1 MLSDT
6 ELRKKK
12 EFELRL
18 RINRLQQAINTPTNF
33 DKTEELLKELTT
45 TRQQLHGIEQERTKQ
60 SETTKGGVLL
70 QSAPPGPVMRGMDT
84 TGIGTTVTLK
94 MAYVPT
100 AIYHL
105 LNKSE
110 HPLITCTLKTAGQ
123 KRRVRVT
130 SFIDGYT
137 AHAVDTI
144 ELKAN
149 DTPPAIQ
156 QLPTM
161 FPERIAN
168 LNELTR
174 ATLNILVEELDST
187 KVEIQKTESIWL
199 LSRNSAPIEVRDP
212 STDTVTDLSR
222 YLGAFVT
229 PNAPVI
235 MDYLRTVAKF
245 HRDGSLYGYQEDVE
259 LQVNAIYDALKED
272 AKLTYVNSVINF
284 NPEQSAETQRV
295 RLPRESLK
303 GAANCI
309 DGVLLFASL
318 LEAASL
324 NPAIVIIPGHAF
336 VGWQLEPE
344 GDQWNYLETTMI
356 STNNFKEALE
366 IGNRKAEVFRREAEA
381 NNDPSSF
388 RQWSVSE
395 LRSKYSITPLE

>member
-12 EFELRL
+12 EFDLRL

-33 DKTEELLKELTT
+33 NKTEELLKELTT
-45 TRQQLHGIEQERTKQ
+45 TRQQLHAVEQERTKQ
-60 SETTKGGVLL
+60 SETSNSGVLL
-70 QSAPPGPVMRGMDT
+70 QSAAPGPVMRGMDT

-105 LNKSE
+105 LNKTE
-110 HPLITCTLKTAGQ
+110 HPLISCSLKTAGQ

-130 SFIDGYT
+130 SYIEGYT

-149 DTPPAIQ
+149 DNPPAIL

-212 STDTVTDLSR
+212 STDSVTDLSR

-229 PNAPVI
+229 PNAPAI

-245 HRDGSLYGYQEDVE
+245 HREGTLSGYQEDVE

-272 AKLTYVNSVINF
+272 AKLTYINSVINF

-318 LEAASL
+318 LEAVSL

-366 IGNRKAEVFRREAEA
+366 IGNRKAAIFRKEAET

-395 LRSKYSITPLE
+395 LRSKYGITPLE